1 MAISVFAILLH
12 PLFFMWMLVKS
23 YIRWFSYILGK
34 ESPIDSTSDVC
45 SEKETTENVC
55 KYYLKGILPQFMLI
69 ILLTQQF
76 SLLIMGIEA
85 FQNSFY
91 PTKSYLFL
99 ALRYVL
105 ITVTYFMFS
114 KDYKSLA

>member
-1 MAISVFAILLH
+1 MVASVFVILFQ
-12 PLFFMWMLVKS
+12 PLVFIGIVIKS
-23 YIRWFSYILGK
+23 QLSRLRYMKGK
-34 ESPIDSTSDVC
+34 SLI
-45 SEKETTENVC
+45 ETTLDEYSENESTRNVF
-55 KYYLKGILPQFMLI
+55 KYYFQGILPQFMLF

-85 FQNSFY
+85 SQNSFY

-99 ALRYVL
+99 TLRYML
-105 ITVTYFMFS
+105 ITVTYYMFA